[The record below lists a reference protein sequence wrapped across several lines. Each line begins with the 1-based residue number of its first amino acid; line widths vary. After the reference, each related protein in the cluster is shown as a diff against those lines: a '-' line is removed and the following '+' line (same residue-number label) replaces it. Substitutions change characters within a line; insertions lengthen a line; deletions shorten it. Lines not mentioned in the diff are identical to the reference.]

1 MLANVHLSTQQL
13 LARYAA
19 LPALVDV
26 RFEMPTKQWVGSLTR
41 PTVCFFMYDVQ
52 ENIELRQAN
61 PHAGR
66 ANGQAMH
73 RLPPR
78 RFELRYMVSAISSV
92 AEDEYQLLWR
102 ILAILLKH
110 PELPAVA
117 LPEDFRGQEPPLPAR
132 IGRPDDAPRALE
144 LWNAL
149 DLPPRPAIFY
159 TVTAPLD
166 LEIEFSA
173 PLVLSTITHFT
184 TPPVGGELDPHVVT
198 KRDPETGAPLDGLAL
213 ASTRTVD
220 RSKK

>member
-1 MLANVHLSTQQL
+1 MLTL
-13 LARYAA
+13 LQNTIQNLAHDQNR
-19 LPALVDV
+19 LPDTVDI
-26 RFEMPTKQWVGSLTR
+26 RFDTPTKQWAGSLTR
-41 PTVCFFMYDVQ
+41 PTVSFYMYDLQ
-52 ENIELRQAN
+52 ENTDLRQSN
-61 PHAGR
+61 PHATR
-66 ANGQAMH
+66 ANGQAAH

-102 ILAILLKH
+102 VLAVLLKH
-110 PELPAVA
+110 PELPTEVI
-117 LPEDFRGQEPPLPAR
+117 PEELKGIEPPLLAKV
-132 IGRPDDAPRALE
+132 GKPDDAPRALE

-166 LEIEFSA
+166 LEVEFSA
-173 PLVLSTITHFT
+173 PLVLSTITHFM

-213 ASTRTVD
+213 AGTRTVD